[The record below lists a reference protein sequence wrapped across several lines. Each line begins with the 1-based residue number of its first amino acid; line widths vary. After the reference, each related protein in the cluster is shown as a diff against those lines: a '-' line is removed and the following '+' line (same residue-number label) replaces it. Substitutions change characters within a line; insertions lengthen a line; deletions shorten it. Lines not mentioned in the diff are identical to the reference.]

1 MAQNRPSVKAQ
12 ALPQSA
18 ANRIWVVVITVI
30 VFLGG
35 LGYGLFVL
43 WHNAPDLLR
52 RSATTVE
59 IPPLRGSL
67 EAADGTPIA
76 LSTSDD
82 PRVHPLGLS
91 MTQLIG
97 FGERANGKGL
107 SGLERDLE
115 TSLAAGQNIRLTID
129 PVVQAITEQALWR
142 GLASTQAEWGSVIVM
157 ESKTGRLLAVA
168 NGPAFD
174 PSAKRGDPEKDL
186 TWRNHAFAYRVEPG
200 STMKAL
206 TAAVLL
212 EENAAKPDSTV
223 YAPMFRKVQGWTIN
237 DVVKHPETL
246 TLAQVLHYSSNV
258 GISRMAE
265 RLPYD
270 ILYKYFGK
278 LHFTDP
284 NPLKNISVM
293 APNVRPLKDWKQI
306 VYVNATFGQ
315 GFLITPLHL
324 TAAYNALANDGVYQ
338 EPILVDGQTSQSQ
351 PIFRPQVAKD
361 IRTALTNGIDL
372 IAKRAELTG
381 YTLGGKTG
389 TAQVVLN
396 GRYSSEVFTALFA
409 GFIPSDKPKVTVVV
423 TLYHP
428 KGGGLNIHGSM
439 VAAPIYREIA
449 AGLFAKWG
457 VVPRFP
463 PDPKPTGQ
471 KPSGR

>member
-1 MAQNRPSVKAQ
+1 MAQNRQNVRVQ

-18 ANRIWVVVITVI
+18 ANRIWVVIFSMV

-52 RSATTVE
+52 RGAAVVE
-59 IPPLRGSL
+59 IPPLRGTI

-76 LSTSDD
+76 LSTSDE

-97 FGERANGKGL
+97 FGERASGKGL

-115 TSLAAGQNIRLTID
+115 ETLGRGTGIRLTLD
-129 PVVQAITEQALWR
+129 PTIQAITEQALWR
-142 GLASTQAEWGSVIVM
+142 GLTSTQAEWGSVVVM
-157 ESKTGRLLAVA
+157 EAKTGRLLAVA

-186 TWRNHAFAYRVEPG
+186 SWRNHAFAYPVEPG

-212 EENAAKPDSTV
+212 EENAAKLDSTV
-223 YAPMFRKVQGWTIN
+223 YAPMYRKVQGWTIN
-237 DVVKHPETL
+237 DVVEHKDTL
-246 TLAQVLHYSSNV
+246 TLAQVLQYSSNV
-258 GISRMAE
+258 GISRLAE

-270 ILYKYFGK
+270 ILYQYFGK
-278 LHFTDP
+278 LHFTDAQ
-284 NPLKNISVM
+284 PLAGIRVA
-293 APNVRPLKDWKQI
+293 APTVRPLKDWHQI
-306 VYVNATFGQ
+306 EYVNATFGQ

-324 TAAYNALANDGVYQ
+324 VAAYNALANDGLYQ
-338 EPILVDGQTSQSQ
+338 EPILVDGQVSQGKQ
-351 PIFRPQVAKD
+351 IFRPQVAKD
-361 IRTALTNGIDL
+361 VRYALTSGL
-372 IAKRAELTG
+372 EKIAKRAELPG

-389 TAQVVLN
+389 TAQVVVN
-396 GRYSSEVFTALFA
+396 RRYSSEVFTALFA
-409 GFIPSDKPKVTVVV
+409 GFIPSDQPKVTVVV

-457 VVPRFP
+457 VP
-463 PDPKPTGQ
+463 PKPETKPSGQ
-471 KPSGR
+471 KPTQR

>member
-1 MAQNRPSVKAQ
+1 MALNRQNARVQ
-12 ALPQSA
+12 AMPQGA
-18 ANRIWVVVITVI
+18 ANRVWVVVFSMV
-30 VFLGG
+30 VFLAG

-43 WHNAPDLLR
+43 WHNAPGLLQR
-52 RSATTVE
+52 NAAIVE
-59 IPPLRGSL
+59 IPPLRGTL

-97 FGERANGKGL
+97 FGERASGKGL

-115 TSLAAGQNIRLTID
+115 ETLNRGQTVRLTLD
-129 PVVQAITEQALWR
+129 PTIQAITEQALWR
-142 GLASTQAEWGSVIVM
+142 GLENSKADWGSAIVM

-174 PSAKRGDPEKDL
+174 PSAKRGSPKQDL
-186 TWRNHAFAYRVEPG
+186 SWRNHAFAYPVEPG

-212 EENAAKPDSTV
+212 EENAAKLDSTV
-223 YAPMFRKVQGWTIN
+223 FAPMNRRVQGWTIN

-246 TLAQVLHYSSNV
+246 TLAQVLKYSSNV
-258 GISRMAE
+258 GISRLAE
-265 RLPYD
+265 RLPFD

-284 NPLKNISVM
+284 RPLAGIKV
-293 APNVRPLKDWKQI
+293 AEPNVRPFKDWKQI

-324 TAAYNALANDGVYQ
+324 AAAYNILANDGIYQ
-338 EPILVDGQTSQSQ
+338 EPTLIEGQVSQGQ
-351 PIFRPQVAKD
+351 QIFRPQVAKD
-361 IRTALTNGIDL
+361 VRFVLTDGLDL
-372 IAKRAELTG
+372 IAKRAILPG
-381 YTLGGKTG
+381 YKLGGKTG
-389 TAQVVLN
+389 TAQVVVN
-396 GRYSSEVFTALFA
+396 GRYSSEVYTALFA
-409 GFIPSDKPKVTVVV
+409 GFVPSDKPKVTVVV
-423 TLYHP
+423 TLFNP

-439 VAAPIYREIA
+439 ISAPIYREIA

-457 VVPRFP
+457 IPP
-463 PDPKPTGQ
+463 QPDPKPSGQ
-471 KPSGR
+471 KPPQR